1 MKRLLLLS
9 VFTLFLYPAFS
20 QSSESDSVAIM
31 AIIENVFDGMRESD
45 ITKMAPHFHEEAKMQ
60 SLTVSTE
67 GNKVSKLNGPE
78 AWLNA
83 VANNTSG
90 KVWNEQVN
98 NIKII
103 SDGAVATAWMDYT
116 FYLGD
121 QLSHCGINS
130 FQFIK
135 MNEKWKIIYIID
147 SRLKDK
153 CEMN

>member
-1 MKRLLLLS
+1 MKRILLLS
-9 VFTLFLYPAFS
+9 VFTLFLFPAFS
-20 QSSESDSVAIM
+20 QSSESDSIAIM
-31 AIIENVFDGMRESD
+31 SIIEDVFDGMRESD
-45 ITKMAPHFHEEAKMQ
+45 TSKMAPYFHESAQMQ
-60 SLTVSTE
+60 SLVVSAE
-67 GNKVSKLNGPE
+67 GNNVSKLSGPE
-78 AWLNA
+78 GWLNA
-83 VANNTSG
+83 VANNNSG
-90 KVWNEQVN
+90 TVWNEQVN

-147 SRLKDK
+147 SRFKNK
-153 CEMN
+153 CDQN